1 MGDHETRQQG
11 AGAGQEEE
19 LSAATI
25 EAGRLLF
32 ARACVF
38 VAGAA
43 SADAVPP
50 PRMIEIALAG
60 RSNVGKSSL
69 LNALVGQKALARTS
83 ATPGRTQQINFFD
96 LDGRLMLVDL
106 PGYGHASA
114 PKARI
119 GEWSRVVR
127 MYLKGRAVLR
137 RVLVLV
143 DARHGLKPPDKA
155 LMDELDKAAVSYQ
168 AVLTK
173 CDAMEADETADAAR
187 ALTRALA
194 RRPAAHPMVLETSAR
209 TGAGIAALRAHLA
222 RLAGVE
228 TIR

>member
-11 AGAGQEEE
+11 AGAGKEEE
-19 LSAATI
+19 LSAADL

-43 SADAVPP
+43 STDAVPP
-50 PRMIEIALAG
+50 PRLVEIALAG

-83 ATPGRTQQINFFD
+83 AMPGRTQQINFFD

-114 PKARI
+114 SKARI

-127 MYLKGRAVLR
+127 LYLKGRAVLR

-143 DARHGLKPPDKA
+143 DARHGLKPPDAA

-168 AVLTK
+168 TILTK
-173 CDAMEADETADAAR
+173 CDALTAEGAADAAR
-187 ALTRALA
+187 TLARAIA
-194 RRPAAHPMVLETSAR
+194 RRPAAHPEVLATSAR

-222 RLAGVE
+222 RLAGP
-228 TIR
+228 

>member
-11 AGAGQEEE
+11 TGAGEEEE
-19 LSAATI
+19 LSAVDL

-50 PRMIEIALAG
+50 PRLIEIALAG

-69 LNALVGQKALARTS
+69 LNALVGQRALARIS

-119 GEWSRVVR
+119 GEWTRLVR
-127 MYLKGRAVLR
+127 MYLKGRAGLR
-137 RVLVLV
+137 RVLVLI

-173 CDAMEADETADAAR
+173 CDALAPGEAADAAR
-187 ALTRALA
+187 TLARALA
-194 RRPAAHPMVLETSAR
+194 RRPAAHPAVLETSAR
-209 TGAGIAALRAHLA
+209 TGDGIAALRAHLV
-222 RLAGVE
+222 RLVGVS